1 MSELP
6 DMSQRAFYRLLGLR
20 IVEAAD
26 GRSLIELPPNPET
39 TNSRGEVH
47 GGVQVTLLDA
57 ALINA
62 ARSTG
67 GPGAGAMTVTITTSF
82 LAPALGALQARGR
95 VVRGG
100 RSLVTAE
107 ATLFDASG
115 EPVAQALGTLRVSR
129 PAAS

>member
-1 MSELP
+1 MSDLP

-62 ARSTG
+62 ARSTA

-107 ATLFDASG
+107 ATLVDATG
-115 EPVAQALGTLRVSR
+115 EPVAQALGTLRVTR
-129 PAAS
+129 PAS

>member
-6 DMSQRAFYRLLGLR
+6 DMSQRAFYRLLGLQIR
-20 IVEAAD
+20 EVSD
-26 GRSLIELPPNPET
+26 GRSLVVLPPNPET

-62 ARSTG
+62 ARSTA
-67 GPGAGAMTVTITTSF
+67 GPGAGAMTVSITTNF

-95 VVRGG
+95 VVCAG

-115 EPVAQALGTLRVSR
+115 ESVAQALGTLRVTR
-129 PAAS
+129 PPGS

>member
-1 MSELP
+1 MSALP
-6 DMSQRAFYRLLGLR
+6 DMSQRAFYRLLGLEIR
-20 IVEAAD
+20 EAAD
-26 GRSLIELPPNPET
+26 GQALVVMPPHPET

-67 GPGAGAMTVTITTSF
+67 GPGAGAMTVTITTNF
-82 LAPALGALQARGR
+82 LAPASGELTARGR
-95 VVRGG
+95 VVRAG

-107 ATLFDASG
+107 ASLLNAAG
-115 EPVAQALGTLRVSR
+115 EVVAQALGTLRVTR
-129 PAAS
+129 PAS